1 MPAVITGRETRAF
14 PLSDVKIERAS
25 TDGRLTFAGQAIVY
39 DQLSADMGGWRE
51 RIMPGAAS
59 RTLETDPDVRFLVN
73 HNPDLLLARTASG
86 TLKLDE
92 HDGGVEVAADMANVS
107 YARDVAELLERG
119 DLTQMSF
126 GFWITA
132 HGWAGDVHE
141 VYSLDLDGG
150 DVSVVTYPAFPTT
163 SAELRSLVDE
173 HLQPSGDDES
183 QSTGTGGDE
192 VPLEV
197 RQLRVRE
204 LALRAGTTP

>member
-25 TDGRLTFAGQAIVY
+25 SDGRLTFAGQAIVY

-59 RTLETDPDVRFLVN
+59 RTLETAPDVRFLVN

-173 HLQPSGDDES
+173 HLQPEQPDDTE
-183 QSTGTGGDE
+183 TGNAGDE
-192 VPLEV
+192 VPLKV

-204 LALRAGTTP
+204 LALRAGL